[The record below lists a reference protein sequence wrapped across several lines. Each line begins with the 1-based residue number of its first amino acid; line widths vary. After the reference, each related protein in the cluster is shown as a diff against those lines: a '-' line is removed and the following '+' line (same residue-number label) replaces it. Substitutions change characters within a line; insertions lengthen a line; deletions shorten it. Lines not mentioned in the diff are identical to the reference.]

1 MGRDVAMLAQ
11 VLHTTLRATGSEA
24 AGTAGSEPLTTRKR
38 AYAAELRAQSAE
50 RRDQRAPGGASGGS
64 GVPTVPQLCP
74 SAAAGADAGRKVSR
88 VLETVGGGNPPPEA
102 GPLPG
107 NDQGMAQ
114 RRGGVES
121 RILRVLRRPLADGA
135 VVALASVFALGTLS
149 APAQSSK
156 TEVRV
161 GALLSITGAGSSLGN
176 TSRAALEVAVK
187 RLNHQL
193 KNAHV
198 TLDIV
203 DTGQDPDRAKAGFDK
218 LAGEGVKLII
228 GPQSSSEVAAIMD
241 AANQRGVLVVSQ
253 GSTASSLG
261 IPNDMIFR
269 FVPTDHVEGRATV
282 DLIKND
288 GKKTIV
294 PLWRNDRGNQGLA
307 DSVRAAATAEGITVT
322 DGFRYAP
329 NTTDF
334 GAALQAVAQQVAKA
348 GGDTAVYLAGFEEVA
363 DVLAAAGSVQGLD
376 QATWYGGDGSAQ
388 AKQLVD
394 DAQAVAFAEKT
405 GSFPSP
411 LVALPKG
418 AENRHHALLKQ
429 ITRRAKATVDAFGLA
444 AYDAVRVGVRALVA
458 AGANADA
465 AALRSAFTNA
475 ADDYKG
481 ITGKIELDQNGDR
494 ASAPYAFWSICFKK
508 SPAWHRTGTWTP
520 GADPTGPGRT
530 TVTGC
535 PKTKT

>member
-1 MGRDVAMLAQ
+1 M
-11 VLHTTLRATGSEA
+11 
-24 AGTAGSEPLTTRKR
+24 
-38 AYAAELRAQSAE
+38 
-50 RRDQRAPGGASGGS
+50 
-64 GVPTVPQLCP
+64 
-74 SAAAGADAGRKVSR
+74 
-88 VLETVGGGNPPPEA
+88 
-102 GPLPG
+102 
-107 NDQGMAQ
+107 
-114 RRGGVES
+114 
-121 RILRVLRRPLADGA
+121 
-135 VVALASVFALGTLS
+135 
-149 APAQSSK
+149 
-156 TEVRV
+156 
-161 GALLSITGAGSSLGN
+161 
-176 TSRAALEVAVK
+176 
-187 RLNHQL
+187 
-193 KNAHV
+193 
-198 TLDIV
+198 
-203 DTGQDPDRAKAGFDK
+203 
-218 LAGEGVKLII
+218 KLII

-282 DLIKND
+282 DLIKKD

-322 DGFRYAP
+322 DGFRYEP

-334 GAALQAVAQQVAKA
+334 GAALQAVAQQGAKA

-363 DVLAAAGSVQGLD
+363 DVLVAAGSVQGLD

>member
-1 MGRDVAMLAQ
+1 MS
-11 VLHTTLRATGSEA
+11 TG
-24 AGTAGSEPLTTRKR
+24 
-38 AYAAELRAQSAE
+38 E
-50 RRDQRAPGGASGGS
+50 RRAPSDGMRHRGSAIPRYRSRDRGA
-64 GVPTVPQLCP
+64 V
-74 SAAAGADAGRKVSR
+74 AGAF
-88 VLETVGGGNPPPEA
+88 L
-102 GPLPG
+102 
-107 NDQGMAQ
+107 
-114 RRGGVES
+114 
-121 RILRVLRRPLADGA
+121 
-135 VVALASVFALGTLS
+135 
-149 APAQSSK
+149 
-156 TEVRV
+156 
-161 GALLSITGAGSSLGN
+161 
-176 TSRAALEVAVK
+176 
-187 RLNHQL
+187 
-193 KNAHV
+193 
-198 TLDIV
+198 
-203 DTGQDPDRAKAGFDK
+203 
-218 LAGEGVKLII
+218 
-228 GPQSSSEVAAIMD
+228 
-241 AANQRGVLVVSQ
+241 
-253 GSTASSLG
+253 
-261 IPNDMIFR
+261 
-269 FVPTDHVEGRATV
+269 
-282 DLIKND
+282 
-288 GKKTIV
+288 
-294 PLWRNDRGNQGLA
+294 
-307 DSVRAAATAEGITVT
+307 
-322 DGFRYAP
+322 
-329 NTTDF
+329 
-334 GAALQAVAQQVAKA
+334 

>member
-64 GVPTVPQLCP
+64 GVPTVSQLCP

-114 RRGGVES
+114 RRGGVEN

-203 DTGQDPDRAKAGFDK
+203 DTGQDPDRGQGRLRQAG
-218 LAGEGVKLII
+218 G
-228 GPQSSSEVAAIMD
+228 
-241 AANQRGVLVVSQ
+241 RGRE
-253 GSTASSLG
+253 A
-261 IPNDMIFR
+261 
-269 FVPTDHVEGRATV
+269 DH
-282 DLIKND
+282 
-288 GKKTIV
+288 
-294 PLWRNDRGNQGLA
+294 
-307 DSVRAAATAEGITVT
+307 
-322 DGFRYAP
+322 
-329 NTTDF
+329 
-334 GAALQAVAQQVAKA
+334 GAAVEQ
-348 GGDTAVYLAGFEEVA
+348 
-363 DVLAAAGSVQGLD
+363 
-376 QATWYGGDGSAQ
+376 
-388 AKQLVD
+388 
-394 DAQAVAFAEKT
+394 
-405 GSFPSP
+405 
-411 LVALPKG
+411 
-418 AENRHHALLKQ
+418 
-429 ITRRAKATVDAFGLA
+429 
-444 AYDAVRVGVRALVA
+444 
-458 AGANADA
+458 
-465 AALRSAFTNA
+465 
-475 ADDYKG
+475 
-481 ITGKIELDQNGDR
+481 
-494 ASAPYAFWSICFKK
+494 
-508 SPAWHRTGTWTP
+508 
-520 GADPTGPGRT
+520 
-530 TVTGC
+530 
-535 PKTKT
+535 

>member
-1 MGRDVAMLAQ
+1 G
-11 VLHTTLRATGSEA
+11 
-24 AGTAGSEPLTTRKR
+24 
-38 AYAAELRAQSAE
+38 
-50 RRDQRAPGGASGGS
+50 
-64 GVPTVPQLCP
+64 
-74 SAAAGADAGRKVSR
+74 AGA
-88 VLETVGGGNPPPEA
+88 
-102 GPLPG
+102 
-107 NDQGMAQ
+107 
-114 RRGGVES
+114 
-121 RILRVLRRPLADGA
+121 
-135 VVALASVFALGTLS
+135 
-149 APAQSSK
+149 
-156 TEVRV
+156 
-161 GALLSITGAGSSLGN
+161 SLGN

-187 RLNHQL
+187 RLNHHL

-218 LAGEGVKLII
+218 LAGVGVKLII

-269 FVPTDHVEGRATV
+269 FVP
-282 DLIKND
+282 
-288 GKKTIV
+288 
-294 PLWRNDRGNQGLA
+294 P
-307 DSVRAAATAEGITVT
+307 
-322 DGFRYAP
+322 
-329 NTTDF
+329 
-334 GAALQAVAQQVAKA
+334 
-348 GGDTAVYLAGFEEVA
+348 EEVA

-394 DAQAVAFAEKT
+394 DAQTVAFAEKT

-418 AENRHHALLKQ
+418 AENRHHALLKR

-444 AYDAVRVGVRALVA
+444 AYDAVQVGVRALVA

-475 ADDYKG
+475 ADGYKG

-520 GADPTGPGRT
+520 AADPTGPGRT

-535 PKTKT
+535 PKT

>member
-1 MGRDVAMLAQ
+1 
-11 VLHTTLRATGSEA
+11 
-24 AGTAGSEPLTTRKR
+24 
-38 AYAAELRAQSAE
+38 
-50 RRDQRAPGGASGGS
+50 
-64 GVPTVPQLCP
+64 
-74 SAAAGADAGRKVSR
+74 
-88 VLETVGGGNPPPEA
+88 
-102 GPLPG
+102 
-107 NDQGMAQ
+107 MAQ

-121 RILRVLRRPLADGA
+121 RILRVRRPLADGA
-135 VVALASVFALGTLS
+135 GVALASVFALGTLS
-149 APAQSSK
+149 APAQSSR
-156 TEVRV
+156 TDIRV

-187 RLNHQL
+187 RLNHRL

-198 TLDIV
+198 TLYIV
-203 DTGQDPDRAKAGFDK
+203 DTGQDPDRAKAGFDT
-218 LAGEGVKLII
+218 LAGERVKLII

-269 FVPTDHVEGRATV
+269 FVPTDHVEGHATV
-282 DLIKND
+282 DLIKKD

-322 DGFRYAP
+322 DGFRYEP

-348 GGDTAVYLAGFEEVA
+348 GGDTAVYLAGFAEVA
-363 DVLAAAGSVQGLD
+363 DVLVAAGSVQGLD

-444 AYDAVRVGVRALVA
+444 AYEAVRVGVRALVA

-494 ASAPYAFWSICFKK
+494 ASAPYAFWSICFAPSSRRMPHIGRLNRMPQLK
-508 SPAWHRTGTWTP
+508 ARRMQTG
-520 GADPTGPGRT
+520 R
-530 TVTGC
+530 
-535 PKTKT
+535 

>member
-1 MGRDVAMLAQ
+1 M
-11 VLHTTLRATGSEA
+11 
-24 AGTAGSEPLTTRKR
+24 
-38 AYAAELRAQSAE
+38 
-50 RRDQRAPGGASGGS
+50 
-64 GVPTVPQLCP
+64 
-74 SAAAGADAGRKVSR
+74 
-88 VLETVGGGNPPPEA
+88 
-102 GPLPG
+102 
-107 NDQGMAQ
+107 
-114 RRGGVES
+114 
-121 RILRVLRRPLADGA
+121 LRVLCRPLAASA
-135 VVALASVFALGTLS
+135 VLALASVFALGTLS
-149 APAQSSK
+149 EPAQSSK
-156 TEVRV
+156 TEIRV

-187 RLNHQL
+187 RLNHRL

-198 TLDIV
+198 TLDLV
-203 DTGQDPDRAKAGFDK
+203 DTGQDPDRAKAGFDM

-282 DLIKND
+282 DLIKKD

-322 DGFRYAP
+322 DGFRYEP

-348 GGDTAVYLAGFEEVA
+348 GTAVYLAGFEEVA

-376 QATWYGGDGSAQ
+376 QATWYGGDGSAH

-394 DAQAVAFAEKT
+394 DAQTVAFAEKT

-429 ITRRAKATVDAFGLA
+429 ITRRATAPVDAFGLA
-444 AYDAVRVGVRALVA
+444 AYDAVQVGVRALVA
-458 AGANADA
+458 AGPNADA

-475 ADDYKG
+475 ADGDKG
-481 ITGKIELDQNGDR
+481 ITGTIELDQNGDR
-494 ASAPYAFWSICFKK
+494 ASAPYAFLSICFKK

-520 GADPTGPGRT
+520 GADPSGPGRT

-535 PKTKT
+535 PKTKK

>member
-74 SAAAGADAGRKVSR
+74 SAAAGVDAGRKVSR

-149 APAQSSK
+149 APAQSNK
-156 TEVRV
+156 TDIRV
-161 GALLSITGAGSSLGN
+161 
-176 TSRAALEVAVK
+176 
-187 RLNHQL
+187 
-193 KNAHV
+193 
-198 TLDIV
+198 
-203 DTGQDPDRAKAGFDK
+203 
-218 LAGEGVKLII
+218 
-228 GPQSSSEVAAIMD
+228 
-241 AANQRGVLVVSQ
+241 
-253 GSTASSLG
+253 
-261 IPNDMIFR
+261 
-269 FVPTDHVEGRATV
+269 
-282 DLIKND
+282 
-288 GKKTIV
+288 
-294 PLWRNDRGNQGLA
+294 
-307 DSVRAAATAEGITVT
+307 
-322 DGFRYAP
+322 
-329 NTTDF
+329 
-334 GAALQAVAQQVAKA
+334 
-348 GGDTAVYLAGFEEVA
+348 
-363 DVLAAAGSVQGLD
+363 
-376 QATWYGGDGSAQ
+376 TWYGGDGSAQ

-394 DAQAVAFAEKT
+394 NAQTVAFAEKT
-405 GSFPSP
+405 GRFPSP